1 MAKTKT
7 PNEEKFENQD
17 FDLFGALAAIEK
29 KDYGYYDRLTEEQK
43 KKFTPFMMIKWF
55 TYVNTNNTQLEQFY
69 LLSAN
74 EYVNK
79 YLFNENVYE
88 HPKLI
93 WLMLCAASPGNA
105 KFMKRSWIPQIR
117 EKVSQL
123 KEECTEKEIKDYY
136 TKTYPNT
143 DKEVL
148 DEISSVFT
156 RQQNKKY
163 YLAQKFPNLKYDE
176 IEVLAQ
182 TVTDEEID
190 QYEKDSGNV

>member
-1 MAKTKT
+1 
-7 PNEEKFENQD
+7 
-17 FDLFGALAAIEK
+17 
-29 KDYGYYDRLTEEQK
+29 
-43 KKFTPFMMIKWF
+43 MIKWF
-55 TYVNTNNTQLEQFY
+55 TYINTNNTQLEQFY

-93 WLMLCAASPGNA
+93 WLMLCAASPGTG
-105 KFMKRSWIPQIR
+105 KFVKRSWIPQIR

-123 KEECTEKEIKDYY
+123 REACTEKEIKEYY
-136 TKTYPNT
+136 SKTYPNS

-148 DEISSVFT
+148 DEVSKIFT
-156 RQQNKKY
+156 VQQNKKY

-176 IEVLAQ
+176 IEVLAS
-182 TVTDEEID
+182 TITDEDIE

>member
-1 MAKTKT
+1 MAKAKT
-7 PNEEKFENQD
+7 PSDEKLEDQD
-17 FDLFGALAAIEK
+17 FDLFGALSAIEK
-29 KDYGYYDRLTEEQK
+29 KDYGYYDRLNDEQK
-43 KKFTPFMMIKWF
+43 KKFNPFMMIKWF
-55 TYVNTNNTQLEQFY
+55 TYINTNNTQLEQFY

-93 WLMLCAASPGNA
+93 WLMLCAASPGTG
-105 KFMKRSWIPQIR
+105 KFVKRSWIPQIR

-123 KEECTEKEIKDYY
+123 REACTEKEIKEYY
-136 TKTYPNT
+136 SKTYPNS

-148 DEISSVFT
+148 DEVSKFFT
-156 RQQNKKY
+156 VQQNKKY

-176 IEVLAQ
+176 IEVLAS
-182 TVTDEEID
+182 TITDEDIE